1 MRKVFIT
8 LIIIAVL
15 IIGFIIR
22 IAVLKSGS
30 RASEEVAEIA
40 VEVVRVKRGDVKN
53 TYELLGTINADKTAQ
68 VFPETMG
75 RITRIYV
82 KEGSYVA
89 KNTHLMALR
98 NETVGFN
105 YEEGYIK
112 APISGNV
119 ARILVNVGS
128 MVTPQTPVAMVVEFS
143 TVKVVFNIAEDL
155 IGSIFK
161 GSRVE
166 IRVDPFPDDV
176 FSGKISEISPVIDPR
191 TRTVAVKAVVKNSK
205 KLLKPGMTARIT
217 ITLDE
222 KKDVIAVPRDA
233 LLDDYL
239 FVVSNDKAE
248 RRDVKIGLVGDE
260 NVEIISGVKPGEAV
274 IIVGQERLA
283 GGESVAPIVR
293 GE

>member
-30 RASEEVAEIA
+30 QKSEEVAEIA
-40 VEVVRVKRGDVKN
+40 VEVVRVKSGDVKS

-89 KNTHLMALR
+89 KNTRLMALR

-155 IGSIFK
+155 IGSVSK

-191 TRTVAVKAVVKNSK
+191 TRTVTVKAVVKNSK